1 VTVVGVLLAAGASR
15 RFGGEKLLA
24 PLGDSRVGI
33 LAARALRPAVERGV
47 AVVRPEDEKLARLL
61 EVEGF
66 EPLPFAGAA
75 RGMGA
80 SLAFGVAAA
89 ADADGWLVGLADMP
103 FLEATTVAR
112 VAERLRLGSDRIVAP
127 SFRGRRGHPVG
138 FRQDLLPELLALHG
152 DRGARS
158 LLADHVAE
166 VSLLECD
173 DEGILLDVDSA
184 GDLATGPVRD
194 RQ

>member
-1 VTVVGVLLAAGASR
+1 MTIVGVLLAAGASR

-24 PLGDSRVGI
+24 PLGDSCVGI
-33 LAARALRPAVERGV
+33 LAARALRPAVDRAV

-61 EVEGF
+61 EGEGF
-66 EPLPFAGAA
+66 VPLPFAGAA

-89 ADADGWLVGLADMP
+89 ADADGWLVALGDMP
-103 FLEATTVAR
+103 FLGATTVAR
-112 VAERLRLGSDRIVAP
+112 VAERLRLGSERIVAP
-127 SFRGRRGHPVG
+127 RFRGRRGHPVG
-138 FRQDLLPELLALHG
+138 FRRDLLPELLALDG

-166 VSLLECD
+166 VSFLECD
-173 DEGILLDVDSA
+173 DEGILLDVDA
-184 GDLATGPVRD
+184 VGDLPTGPSRN
-194 RQ
+194 R

>member
-1 VTVVGVLLAAGASR
+1 MTIVGVLLAAGASR

-24 PLGDSRVGI
+24 PVGDSCVGI
-33 LAARALRPAVERGV
+33 LAARALRPAVDRAV

-66 EPLPFAGAA
+66 EPLPFARAT

-89 ADADGWLVGLADMP
+89 TEADGWVVALGDMP
-103 FLEATTVAR
+103 FLEPATVAR
-112 VAERLRLGSDRIVAP
+112 VAERLRLGHDRIVAP
-127 SFRGRRGHPVG
+127 SFGGRRGHPVG
-138 FRQDLLPELLALHG
+138 FRRDLLRELLVLDG

-158 LLADHVAE
+158 LLADHATE
-166 VSLLECD
+166 VLLLECD
-173 DEGILLDVDSA
+173 DEGILLDVDST
-184 GDLATGPVRD
+184 GDLDGD
-194 RQ
+194 RSSE